1 VASYTSSGSGNWSSA
16 STWGG
21 AGVPTDG
28 DSVTI
33 GSGHVVTYDANI
45 VGTGL
50 AALTISGELTW
61 STDGT
66 ARTLKMASNA
76 NITGA
81 GTLTVGTDAAPIPAP
96 STSTPEVATITF
108 QGTGFINMSGGTVRM
123 RGEQR
128 DGRDATTSN
137 RLSTD
142 DYIDVADAS
151 GWSPRAGD
159 AIVLGRASA
168 GTNCTLHTIQSV
180 SGNRLT
186 LTSTLGRTV
195 TIGDP
200 VGLLSRNIAIIGA
213 NTANTR
219 TFGGGTLASIDVSG
233 VEFRNWQI
241 VWYSYHNGS
250 DAVKPITY
258 CTARSTSAY
267 TVFSA
272 CVGVTVD
279 RCVFYRM
286 ALGSGCSHVLRRS
299 MAFYNG
305 LAGIGHIVQ
314 DTVVANC
321 SAGMSMSSGQFSR
334 CLFYYC
340 FDAIYGVAGD
350 CKFDACTFTGST
362 RDVRQPGSS
371 GSYTLAGL
379 IQLRNCVLGGAT
391 ECQNYVNG
399 NNAPDWCLMSRDHDG
414 VAGALRSYSAG
425 GTAYRQSTVQ
435 RAGRDTIQF
444 IAESPVFTNRMTWER
459 TVEAG
464 ETLTIDVWC
473 SALDEWAGPPTAYLV
488 HSTQEPIVDDD
499 CTPLAVDV
507 VDEFYSGYGER
518 TWHHG
523 QLVWTNTGTDAAQVL
538 LILAGRDASA
548 TCYWDWDIQTA
559 SGGGGVAFPLGL

>member
-1 VASYTSSGSGNWSSA
+1 MASYTSSGSGNWSSA

-50 AALTISGELTW
+50 AALTITGELTW

-66 ARTLKMASNA
+66 ARTLTMASNA

-96 STSTPEVATITF
+96 STSTPEVASIVF
-108 QGTGFINMSGGTVRM
+108 QGTGCIAMTGTIRM

-128 DGRDATTSN
+128 DGRDAATSD

-142 DYIDVADAS
+142 NYIDVANAS

-159 AIVLGRASA
+159 VIVLGRASA

-180 SGNRLT
+180 SGNRIT
-186 LTSTLGRTV
+186 LTSTLGRAV

-200 VGLLSRNIAIIGA
+200 VGLLSRNIALIGA
-213 NTANTR
+213 NTSGTR
-219 TFGGGTLASIDVSG
+219 TFGSGSAASITVSG
-233 VEFRNWQI
+233 VEFRNWQA
-241 VWYSYHNGS
+241 VLYNYHNGS
-250 DAVKPITY
+250 NAVKPITY
-258 CTARSTSAY
+258 CTARSTSSY
-267 TVFSA
+267 NVFWT
-272 CVGVTVD
+272 CVGMTVD
-279 RCVFYRM
+279 RCMFYRM
-286 ALGSGCSHVLRRS
+286 TLGSGYSHVLRRS
-299 MAFYNG
+299 MVFYAG
-305 LAGIGHIVQ
+305 LAGTGNISQGIVI
-314 DTVVANC
+314 ANAT
-321 SAGMSMSSGQFSR
+321 AGASMPSGQFSR

-340 FDAIYGVAGD
+340 SDAIYGVAGD
-350 CKFDACTFTGST
+350 CEFDECTFTGST
-362 RDVRQPGSS
+362 RDVRQPGISA
-371 GSYTLAGL
+371 SYTLAGL

-473 SALDEWAGPPTAYLV
+473 SALDEWDGAPTAYLV
-488 HSTQEPIVDDD
+488 HSTQEPIVDDE

-507 VDEFYSGYGER
+507 VDEFYSGSGER

-523 QLVWTNTGTDAAQVL
+523 QLSWANTGTDAVQVL